1 MKNPGNNYVTSDGL
15 QPPPPPAISGYM
27 MGPTPSDYSSFE
39 GSIYQANEGE
49 NNRLKAGPNGSAV
62 TYNLEGIK
70 GRLKLR

>member
-1 MKNPGNNYVTSDGL
+1 MKNPGTNYVTSDGL

-27 MGPTPSDYSSFE
+27 MGPTPNDYSSFE

-49 NNRLKAGPNGSAV
+49 NNRLKANGSAV